1 MPFKTVRGQPIEEE
15 TFYRTFLYLS
25 QMQHA
30 MSIISAITVSVVLTT
45 ALMIPFGTNYPE
57 AQGAITR
64 DSQTIL
70 LDGKTIPG
78 GGFIHLYDSTPY
90 KITNGHIAAN
100 IPCDETSTSPL
111 AILIGQAPNLSP
123 ANLTVVSE
131 LSNPGTICI
140 YHVDIP
146 PNATTTVTDIA
157 IQNPTDSDEELP
169 ASSTVV
175 IGVNEIEPLS

>member
-1 MPFKTVRGQPIEEE
+1 
-15 TFYRTFLYLS
+15 
-25 QMQHA
+25 MQHVKGIILA
-30 MSIISAITVSVVLTT
+30 IAVSILLVTAIT
-45 ALMIPFGTNYPE
+45 IPLGTKYFA
-57 AQGAITR
+57 AQGAISR

-70 LDGKTIPG
+70 LDGKTIPE

-111 AILIGQAPNLSP
+111 AILIGQAPNLSA
-123 ANLTVVSE
+123 ANLTLVNE

-157 IQNPTDSDEELP
+157 IQNPTDSDEQLP
-169 ASSTVV
+169 DDSTVV
-175 IGVNEIEPLS
+175 IGVNEIEPLG